1 MKLPVPGHQ
10 GRVAPWIRVPA
21 FDSVPASTW
30 RPLTGADRQFYALE
44 AHPKKDVLGHQSG
57 YGHSERVGGPGGNG
71 KGTSRNTGWGR
82 MPSGTGTPSSG
93 RMGWGL
99 TTPARPGRPK
109 MIRQFSTPTERR
121 DWAGRLAKTPTI
133 PPSGKGR
140 PSTPSPGS
148 TGTTSAFPRKPSC
161 RPPRRTSPP
170 RGLCCRAGPSGGA
183 QRTPG
188 GSGVRSG

>member
-30 RPLTGADRQFYALE
+30 RPLPGADRQFYALE

-99 TTPARPGRPK
+99 TTPARQSEDDQAVLDSHGEEGLGGEAGQDPDDPSFREGQTFDAIAREHGYDVR
-109 MIRQFSTPTERR
+109 IPT
-121 DWAGRLAKTPTI
+121 
-133 PPSGKGR
+133 
-140 PSTPSPGS
+140 
-148 TGTTSAFPRKPSC
+148 
-161 RPPRRTSPP
+161 
-170 RGLCCRAGPSGGA
+170 
-183 QRTPG
+183 
-188 GSGVRSG
+188 